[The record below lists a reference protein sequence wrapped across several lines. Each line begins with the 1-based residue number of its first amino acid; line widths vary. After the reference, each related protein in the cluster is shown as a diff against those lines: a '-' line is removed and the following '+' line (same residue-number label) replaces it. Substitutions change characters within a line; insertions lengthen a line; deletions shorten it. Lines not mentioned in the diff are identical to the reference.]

1 MRTVLALVFFGCAS
15 VTILAQQP
23 KSPVRGYIWSAK
35 AEAGDLA
42 QQDLEDSVRDLV
54 GKLDPKWLVAS
65 SQDTSEI
72 QLEVVN
78 LESPGAVTI
87 ESPRAGTYRKIP
99 IITLNAVLRFNGS
112 STQRA
117 CTIGDKTPTWLQ
129 SAHTPNR
136 QDAAAVCAKK
146 TTDWVKGN
154 LTHLRAGET
163 PKKQLRGLQ

>member
-1 MRTVLALVFFGCAS
+1 MRTVLALVFFAFGS
-15 VTILAQQP
+15 VAVLAQQP
-23 KSPVRGYIWSAK
+23 KPPVRVYIWSGK

-42 QQDLEDSVRDLV
+42 QKDLEDSVRDLV

-72 QLEVVN
+72 QLEIVN

-87 ESPRAGTYRKIP
+87 GSPRAGTYRKIP

-112 STQRA
+112 STGLA

-129 SAHTPNR
+129 SAHTPTR

-146 TTDWVKGN
+146 TRDWVKGN
-154 LTHLRAGET
+154 LKQLRPGET
-163 PKKQLRGLQ
+163 PTK